1 MRRIISFAV
10 VLAVLVPMGAQPSQA
25 TFPGSNGK
33 LAFVSFGDGPNRIGV
48 IGPNGNGLT
57 FLTSPERRLDW
68 EPSWSDDGEMIVFDT
83 LTREYDHPKIMTM
96 AADGTD
102 PTVVYEAPDRV
113 KDIYRPV
120 WSPDATQIA
129 FCGAVGRAY
138 LLQIFTMNAD
148 GSSVTN
154 ISGSKHPDDC
164 SPDWSPDG
172 TKIAFSPGGVVTM
185 DPDGTGRTVVV
196 ADGRWPSWSPDGA
209 AIAFERRVDRQSD
222 IFVVDVEGS
231 DVTRLTDTARRFEQ
245 TPAFSPDGALLAYS
259 RGANQFVFDDRDLFT
274 VALVDLSVTRVADTR
289 RSEYTVAW
297 QPGPT

>member
-1 MRRIISFAV
+1 MRRIISLAV
-10 VLAVLVPMGAQPSQA
+10 VLAVLVPLGAQPSQA

-33 LAFVSFGDGPNRIGV
+33 IAFASFGDGPNRIGV
-48 IGPNGNGLT
+48 IDPDGDGLT
-57 FLTSPERRLDW
+57 FVTSPERRLDW
-68 EPSWSDDGEMIVFDT
+68 EPSWSDDGATIVFDT

-120 WSPDATQIA
+120 WSPDANQIA

-164 SPDWSPDG
+164 FPTGPRTEPGSRSHPMAWRRWIRTERGGPWWSP
-172 TKIAFSPGGVVTM
+172 T
-185 DPDGTGRTVVV
+185 
-196 ADGRWPSWSPDGA
+196 ADGPRGPPTAPRSRSSA
-209 AIAFERRVDRQSD
+209 APIVRGTSSSSMPR
-222 IFVVDVEGS
+222 
-231 DVTRLTDTARRFEQ
+231 AR
-245 TPAFSPDGALLAYS
+245 T
-259 RGANQFVFDDRDLFT
+259 
-274 VALVDLSVTRVADTR
+274 
-289 RSEYTVAW
+289 
-297 QPGPT
+297 